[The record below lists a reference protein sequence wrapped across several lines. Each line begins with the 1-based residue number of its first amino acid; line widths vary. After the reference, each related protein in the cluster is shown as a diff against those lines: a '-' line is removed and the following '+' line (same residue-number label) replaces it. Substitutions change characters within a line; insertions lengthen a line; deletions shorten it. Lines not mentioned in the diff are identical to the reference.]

1 MIDFIAFM
9 SQKYRINFQHCL
21 VKTEHNDKWNC
32 GIPRCCETTYLALL
46 NTSAA
51 SQTAAEHKLSWVE
64 SDVQTCWTEYI
75 CYWSPAAGLITAV
88 GGCSEV
94 PGLRSMLIRP
104 QSGCRFTYCSLN
116 NEQRNQKGADVTRAP
131 LMCCIVLAH
140 GQLQTNDFIYFVC
153 VFFNRRVLILWTIL
167 CCICS
172 LRLTQAQG
180 KAVWRQDG
188 CLLAFLSY

>member
-1 MIDFIAFM
+1 M
-9 SQKYRINFQHCL
+9 
-21 VKTEHNDKWNC
+21 
-32 GIPRCCETTYLALL
+32 
-46 NTSAA
+46 
-51 SQTAAEHKLSWVE
+51 
-64 SDVQTCWTEYI
+64 
-75 CYWSPAAGLITAV
+75 ITAV

-94 PGLRSMLIRP
+94 PGLRSMLISP
-104 QSGCRFTYCSLN
+104 QNGCRFTYCSLN

-180 KAVWRQDG
+180 KAVWRQRMGARLLFFLTKDRKTFQIHADWFSTNQDG
-188 CLLAFLSY
+188 ELLPKALSRFEEHFNVAPNVASSSSLFMIWGNY